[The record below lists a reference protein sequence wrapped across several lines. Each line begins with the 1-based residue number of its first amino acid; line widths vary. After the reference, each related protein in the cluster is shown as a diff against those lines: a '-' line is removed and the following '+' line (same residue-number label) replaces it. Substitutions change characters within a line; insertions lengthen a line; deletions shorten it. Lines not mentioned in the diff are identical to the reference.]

1 MLGIGEK
8 LVFDL
13 ADLVKGSCRPADA
26 VYESPVKGLYLLPAP
41 LETEDVVSP
50 RLMKPLIHA
59 FAPYY
64 DHIVIDCPAGFGR
77 GFRAA
82 CAPAGRGIV
91 VANTDP
97 VCIRNSQKAGRLLR
111 EAGIQETRL
120 VISRFSEKSFRRLNC
135 FEDLDQVI
143 DETGLQLLGII
154 PEDLSV
160 VEAVVHGR
168 PIVNAKNAPAAQ
180 AILRVAAPF

>member
-1 MLGIGEK
+1 M
-8 LVFDL
+8 
-13 ADLVKGSCRPADA
+13 
-26 VYESPVKGLYLLPAP
+26 
-41 LETEDVVSP
+41 VSP

-160 VEAVVHGR
+160 VEAVVHGK

-180 AILRVAAPF
+180 GVRPVAARFEGENVPLLHFHN

>member
-1 MLGIGEK
+1 M
-8 LVFDL
+8 FDL
-13 ADLVKGSCRPADA
+13 ADLVQGSCRPADA
-26 VYESPVKGLYLLPAP
+26 VYESPVTGLYLLPAP

-135 FEDLDQVI
+135 FE
-143 DETGLQLLGII
+143 
-154 PEDLSV
+154 V
-160 VEAVVHGR
+160 VEAVVHGK

-180 AILRVAAPF
+180 AFGRVAARFEGENVPLLHFHN